1 MKDTKRQNRMW
12 GSKGIIGKRDCP
24 GPTRGKQTNDL
35 YSTRGHIT
43 PQPLCGLLN
52 RSLCVSACYDAAA
65 DNHHNTCVVGGTCAA
80 ESWTSRQLEPV
91 CVLGC
96 AANAPVY
103 QRLYTPASSPRYSD
117 GHSWTSTQCPQPVP
131 VGLNTAHQNI
141 TIIYI

>member
-65 DNHHNTCVVGGTCAA
+65 DNHHNTCVVVPALLSLGRVVNWSQCAYSA
-80 ESWTSRQLEPV
+80 VQQTLQCISVFIHLRVLLVIVTGILEHQLN
-91 CVLGC
+91 VL
-96 AANAPVY
+96 N
-103 QRLYTPASSPRYSD
+103 
-117 GHSWTSTQCPQPVP
+117 QC
-131 VGLNTAHQNI
+131 LLA
-141 TIIYI
+141 